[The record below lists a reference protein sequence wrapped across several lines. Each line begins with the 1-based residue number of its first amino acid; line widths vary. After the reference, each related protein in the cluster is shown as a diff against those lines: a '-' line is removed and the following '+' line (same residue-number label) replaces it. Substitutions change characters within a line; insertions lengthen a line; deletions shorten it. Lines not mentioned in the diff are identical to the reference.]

1 MCFRERVRARGDDA
15 GTFRRARA
23 RASGNERR
31 RARRVLFLWIVN
43 RRSSNFWQLQGLG
56 LHDASDASFVAVHA
70 GPSHRG
76 APSGL
81 PEHAPC
87 RTHPTTRLP
96 RRSLSERC
104 VPHPRV
110 SPFATPRHRHRP
122 GRRRRRAWCADSP
135 PTRDAAHALTHP
147 TSPRASPRRA
157 QGKEAVLAT
166 RTREVAARRTAGES
180 AKRRRAE
187 RVASRAEETATR
199 PKKASDDGS
208 DDEVE
213 DLDEDVVHAVADR
226 HLAQPAKRDTT
237 GTRREKLSKKAAKR
251 AAIRAAREAEEGY
264 VGGGV
269 WEKDGYEVVA
279 AGAGTTGVTAARR
292 RRERSWRAVT
302 RGGGTRGRAACCST
316 RRRGNRCARGGS
328 PRWASGRRDDD
339 RLDCLVRWWST
350 LNFRFRSRPGNPAR
364 RNAASSP
371 CASFSRRATR

>member
-1 MCFRERVRARGDDA
+1 M
-15 GTFRRARA
+15 
-23 RASGNERR
+23 S
-31 RARRVLFLWIVN
+31 
-43 RRSSNFWQLQGLG
+43 
-56 LHDASDASFVAVHA
+56 DASDDEAPEEVSLGAVRSQPA
-70 GPSHRG
+70 RLSVRDAAPPPS
-76 APSGL
+76 
-81 PEHAPC
+81 
-87 RTHPTTRLP
+87 
-96 RRSLSERC
+96 
-104 VPHPRV
+104 
-110 SPFATPRHRHRP
+110 P

-226 HLAQPAKRDTT
+226 HFAQPAKRDTT

-279 AGAGTTGVTAARR
+279 AGAGDDGRDGGAEAAKAFLARRDAGGRNKRASSMLLDPKTGKPLRAGGVTALGVGKKRR
-292 RRERSWRAVT
+292 R
-302 RGGGTRGRAACCST
+302 
-316 RRRGNRCARGGS
+316 
-328 PRWASGRRDDD
+328 
-339 RLDCLVRWWST
+339 
-350 LNFRFRSRPGNPAR
+350 
-364 RNAASSP
+364 
-371 CASFSRRATR
+371 

>member
-1 MCFRERVRARGDDA
+1 MTDVYVLSRACTRARG
-15 GTFRRARA
+15 RRGDVSGARA
-23 RASGNERR
+23 RLRKREAPRATRAFFMDTESTLVKFLAFRR
-31 RARRVLFLWIVN
+31 
-43 RRSSNFWQLQGLG
+43 G

-279 AGAGTTGVTAARR
+279 AGAGDDGRAGGAEAAR
-292 RRERSWRAVT
+292 AFL
-302 RGGGTRGRAACCST
+302 A
-316 RRRGNRCARGGS
+316 
-328 PRWASGRRDDD
+328 RRDAAG
-339 RLDCLVRWWST
+339 RHKRSSSMLLDLLCL
-350 LNFRFRSRPGNPAR
+350 PA
-364 RNAASSP
+364 A
-371 CASFSRRATR
+371 SRRAKNALAASAPPARPSSPAPAATTSYPSFSQTPPPT

>member
-1 MCFRERVRARGDDA
+1 MTDVYVLSRACTRARDDA

-23 RASGNERR
+23 HLVAVAPRAL
-31 RARRVLFLWIVN
+31 RAFLWIVN
-43 RRSSNFWQLQGLG
+43 RRSSNFWQLEGLG
-56 LHDASDASFVAVHA
+56 LHDASDASFSAVH
-70 GPSHRG
+70 GGGQSHRG

-180 AKRRRAE
+180 AKRRRA
-187 RVASRAEETATR
+187 RSASRLAPR
-199 PKKASDDGS
+199 RQPR
-208 DDEVE
+208 
-213 DLDEDVVHAVADR
+213 DR
-226 HLAQPAKRDTT
+226 RRLRTT
-237 GTRREKLSKKAAKR
+237 GRTTKWRTSTRTSYTPWRTGTWRSLR
-251 AAIRAAREAEEGY
+251 ARHHRDAQREAQQEG
-264 VGGGV
+264 G
-269 WEKDGYEVVA
+269 E
-279 AGAGTTGVTAARR
+279 
-292 RRERSWRAVT
+292 
-302 RGGGTRGRAACCST
+302 
-316 RRRGNRCARGGS
+316 ARGD
-328 PRWASGRRDDD
+328 PRGA
-339 RLDCLVRWWST
+339 
-350 LNFRFRSRPGNPAR
+350 RS
-364 RNAASSP
+364 
-371 CASFSRRATR
+371 